1 MAIIGVGELD
11 TRFTKLGRKAN
22 DQLKMHI
29 LSMLGH
35 PVVNVEITEPQ
46 IEQVIRSTHDFI
58 CMYFPLE
65 ERYSFFYTTPLEP
78 SYPLPADAASVSQV
92 AWHPGTS
99 SIANI
104 FSIDYIMFNAAN
116 ITGYQSLVSD
126 FDMIREYQKFAN
138 RVLGLEGGWE
148 YMPGDTASA
157 DRIKLYPIP
166 KGAFPVIVRYVP
178 IVTNYRTP
186 QAKEIAY
193 RVMVARAKE
202 MVGMARRK
210 ISTVPGPDGGQ
221 LGLDG
226 DALVQEGKA
235 EYEQCIKDAL
245 ALSEPLRPY
254 FM

>member
-1 MAIIGVGELD
+1 MAIISSGD
-11 TRFTKLGRKAN
+11 ISTRFTKLGRKAN
-22 DQLKMHI
+22 DQLKFHI

-35 PVVNVEITEPQ
+35 PVVNVEITEGQ
-46 IEQVIRSTHDFI
+46 MEGIIRSTHDFVAT
-58 CMYFPLE
+58 YFPLE
-65 ERYSFFYTTPLEP
+65 ERYAFFNTTPLESQYTIP
-78 SYPLPADAASVSQV
+78 SDAAWVTEV
-92 AWHPGTS
+92 IWHPGTS
-99 SIANI
+99 SISNI

-126 FDMIREYQKFAN
+126 FEMIREYQKFAN
-138 RVLGLEGGWE
+138 RVLGLEGKWE
-148 YMPGDTASA
+148 YLPGNESSEDL
-157 DRIKLYPIP
+157 IHLYPNP
-166 KGAFPVIVRYVP
+166 KGSFPVIVRYAP
-178 IVTNYRTP
+178 HVTGYKSP

-210 ISTVPGPDGGQ
+210 ISSMPGPDGGQ
-221 LGLDG
+221 IGMDG
-226 DALVQEGKA
+226 DAMVQEGKA